1 MQTLSIVLLLLAV
14 SVPLALLARRFEVPY
29 AVALV
34 IGGMAL
40 AFMPFL
46 PEVAVEPG
54 FVLAFFLPPLLQ
66 ASAFF
71 MPWREFRANLRPI
84 LLLAVG
90 LVLFTTLLVGIATRL
105 LVPDLPWAVCFA
117 LGAIVSPPDAVA
129 AASVLER
136 LKLPKRLVVILEG
149 ESLVNDASGL
159 ILYNFA
165 VAAALTGSF
174 SAPAAAA
181 RFVAVA
187 VIGLGLGVAI
197 GLASVALIRRLTD
210 TMLVIATTF
219 LAAYASYLIP
229 DALGGSGVLGTVA
242 CGLVLGWRAPKD
254 LTPQARVAGRAAWD
268 VVIFALNSTVFLL
281 IGMSLDEII
290 GRADGRSLAE
300 MIGIGLA
307 ISAVAILV
315 RLVWIFPAAWLPRL
329 IVPSLRQRDPAP
341 SWRVLTVLSW
351 AGMRG
356 VVSLAAALAI
366 PETMPGGAPFPGRDL
381 VQVLTF
387 VVILV
392 TLVGQATTLGP
403 LIRALG
409 VALPS
414 DAADPHADTRARIA
428 DVAVEHLRA
437 RATDPL
443 DGAMAA
449 ELLPEF
455 ETRAS
460 AVRGLGGAAGAAAA
474 ARLSFYLETKR
485 VQHRALIR
493 LHREGRISDETLH
506 HLQDE
511 LDLDEL
517 RMRRALGHPGHG

>member
-1 MQTLSIVLLLLAV
+1 
-14 SVPLALLARRFEVPY
+14 
-29 AVALV
+29 
-34 IGGMAL
+34 
-40 AFMPFL
+40 
-46 PEVAVEPG
+46 
-54 FVLAFFLPPLLQ
+54 
-66 ASAFF
+66 
-71 MPWREFRANLRPI
+71 
-84 LLLAVG
+84 
-90 LVLFTTLLVGIATRL
+90 
-105 LVPDLPWAVCFA
+105 
-117 LGAIVSPPDAVA
+117 
-129 AASVLER
+129 
-136 LKLPKRLVVILEG
+136 
-149 ESLVNDASGL
+149 
-159 ILYNFA
+159 
-165 VAAALTGSF
+165 
-174 SAPAAAA
+174 
-181 RFVAVA
+181 
-187 VIGLGLGVAI
+187 
-197 GLASVALIRRLTD
+197 
-210 TMLVIATTF
+210 
-219 LAAYASYLIP
+219 
-229 DALGGSGVLGTVA
+229 
-242 CGLVLGWRAPKD
+242 
-254 LTPQARVAGRAAWD
+254 
-268 VVIFALNSTVFLL
+268 
-281 IGMSLDEII
+281 
-290 GRADGRSLAE
+290 